1 MTPGRVADLFLSS
14 LSSTDNKP
22 DFIQLKLDMFCM
34 TTLFVVD
41 TLLFVF
47 FYRWQAGFH
56 SARAGHV
63 PHDGALCG

>member
-1 MTPGRVADLFLSS
+1 
-14 LSSTDNKP
+14 
-22 DFIQLKLDMFCM
+22 MFCM
-34 TTLFVVD
+34 TTLFVLD

-63 PHDGALCG
+63 PHDGALCGGAQQGAALG